1 MQVLNFA
8 DFARRKADPA
18 AAEAIVQHG
27 ATVPAVAIDRWADLH
42 AEAPVAE
49 TLVVE
54 DERDFFADLQL
65 RVAYPTYA
73 FRHH

>member
-1 MQVLNFA
+1 MQVLNFT
-8 DFARRKADPA
+8 DFARRKAAPA
-18 AAEAIVQHG
+18 TAEAIIQHS
-27 ATVPAVAIDRWADLH
+27 ATVPAVAIDRWANLH
-42 AEAPVAE
+42 TEAAVTPAA
-49 TLVVE
+49 E

>member
-1 MQVLNFA
+1 MQVLNFT
-8 DFARRKADPA
+8 DFARRKAAPA
-18 AAEAIVQHG
+18 TAEQIIQHS

-42 AEAPVAE
+42 AETAVAPA
-49 TLVVE
+49 TE

-73 FRHH
+73 LRHH